1 MSAKGQWT
9 TGSGQPAVRSWQ
21 LAAAT
26 KGSAARRLIMSP
38 TLKWTLRICLSTI
51 AVTVALLAIGGTL
64 VQAQNPM
71 LLRWDKA
78 APFPEPEEELYG
90 VEAGGKMYVIGG
102 FSENGKAAPAM
113 VYEYDAT
120 ADRWTKKK
128 PIPVP
133 VHHQA
138 QTEYNGKIYVFG
150 GCQRP
155 LSGPGMG
162 GWEPVDNSWEYTP
175 ATDTWRALAPMPGKR
190 CSTVAEEDGGKIYVI
205 GGAAIMEDSVETPLL
220 R

>member
-1 MSAKGQWT
+1 MST
-9 TGSGQPAVRSWQ
+9 Q
-21 LAAAT
+21 LAAGSRRLVV
-26 KGSAARRLIMSP
+26 GSAALIAA
-38 TLKWTLRICLSTI
+38 I
-51 AVTVALLAIGGTL
+51 AVLALGGTF
-64 VQAQNPM
+64 VHAQNPM

-102 FSENGKAAPAM
+102 FSENGKPAPAM
-113 VYEYDAT
+113 VYQYDPAG
-120 ADRWTKKK
+120 DRWTKKK
-128 PIPVP
+128 PIPTP

-138 QTEYNGKIYVFG
+138 QTQFNGKIYVFG

-155 LSGPGMG
+155 LTGPGAG

-190 CSTVAEEDGGKIYVI
+190 CSADRRRGGRED
-205 GGAAIMEDSVETPLL
+205 L
-220 R
+220 RDWRRHDHGELG